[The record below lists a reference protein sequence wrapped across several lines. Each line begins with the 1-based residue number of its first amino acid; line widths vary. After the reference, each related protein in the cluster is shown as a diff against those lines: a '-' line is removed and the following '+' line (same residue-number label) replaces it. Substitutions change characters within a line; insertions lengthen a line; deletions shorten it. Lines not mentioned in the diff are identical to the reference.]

1 MKRSF
6 AKYIALF
13 LTAAVALGA
22 AGCGKD
28 QAEQQEENAVVSEEN
43 VDTEG
48 ENRGKDAASTGEN
61 EESGEDAALPAA
73 KKNDLQDA
81 VLAADGAPSVVASA
95 AILIEASTGTILYE
109 KNPDQKMYP
118 ASMTKM
124 LTALVALDYFEPE
137 ELIKVGTEI
146 NEVTLDSS
154 KAGHQL
160 GETLTMKNAI
170 RGLIIP
176 SGNDSANVVAAA
188 VAKRA
193 ENDESLGFAKC
204 EAIFTDLMNQK
215 AEKLGATNSHFAN
228 AHGYHSEDHYTTA
241 HDMALIARAFM
252 ENETL
257 AEIANEKSFS
267 GNGADNM
274 FESNEDMKTQEYAW
288 RSHNLLI
295 MDGEYN
301 YPYATGIK
309 TGFTDEAGE
318 CVTAAAEKNDVQ
330 LIAVIFHSED
340 PNRWLDA
347 KNLFEYGFNNY
358 QKVEIAKAN
367 AAIEEVPLTKHK
379 KSEGDTLAVVFKED
393 MVTFLPTSVGDSLKA
408 TVTYNADYAV
418 TDKEGNVSLKAP
430 IEKGAEIGT
439 ASYEVKGKTVL
450 EAPVYAGRD
459 VSKGTIFSSIG
470 YFFKNLFTL
479 KGILTLVGIIV
490 VIAVVILVIKLI
502 GNRRSSRRRGGYSFG
517 SGLNMGGSGRRR
529 RRGGRRRF

>member
-1 MKRSF
+1 MKKSF

-13 LTAAVALGA
+13 LAATIAFGA
-22 AGCGKD
+22 VGCGKD
-28 QAEQQEENAVVSEEN
+28 KGEKQDENAVVSEEG
-43 VDTEG
+43 TEEEAAEG
-48 ENRGKDAASTGEN
+48 EEKAVAKDA
-61 EESGEDAALPAA
+61 
-73 KKNDLQDA
+73 LQTA
-81 VLAADGAPSVVASA
+81 FVQADGAPSVAASA

-109 KNPDQKMYP
+109 KNADQKMYP

-124 LTALVALDYFEPE
+124 LTSMVALDYFEPE
-137 ELIKVGTEI
+137 ELIKVGSEI
-146 NEVTLDSS
+146 NEVSLDSS
-154 KAGHQL
+154 KAGHQV

-188 VAKRA
+188 VARRV
-193 ENDESLGFAKC
+193 ENDDSLGFTKC
-204 EAIFTDLMNQK
+204 ESVFTELMNKK
-215 AEKLGATNSHFAN
+215 AKELGATNSHFAN
-228 AHGYHSEDHYTTA
+228 AHGYHSEYHYTTA

-274 FESNEDMKTQEYAW
+274 FEGNENLKTQEYAW

-295 MDGEYN
+295 TDGEYN
-301 YPYATGIK
+301 YAYATGIK
-309 TGFTDEAGE
+309 TGFTDEAGD
-318 CVTAAAEKNDVQ
+318 CVSAAAEKDGVQ
-330 LIAVIFHSED
+330 LIAVIFDSED

-358 QKVEIAKAN
+358 QKTEIAKAN
-367 AAIEEVPLTKHK
+367 VAIAEAPLTKHK
-379 KSEGDTLAVVFKED
+379 KSEGDTLPVVFQED
-393 MVTFLPTSVGDSLKA
+393 MVTFLPASAADSLKV
-408 TVTYNADYAV
+408 TVAYNDIYAV

-430 IEKGAEIGT
+430 IDKGTEVGT
-439 ASYEVKGKTVL
+439 ATYEVNGKTVL

-479 KGILTLVGIIV
+479 KGILTVVILIV
-490 VIAVVILVIKLI
+490 VIAVIILLIKFI
-502 GNRRSSRRRGGYSFG
+502 GGRRNRRRGGYNFG
-517 SGLNMGGSGRRR
+517 SPRRSGGLSMNLSGKRRR